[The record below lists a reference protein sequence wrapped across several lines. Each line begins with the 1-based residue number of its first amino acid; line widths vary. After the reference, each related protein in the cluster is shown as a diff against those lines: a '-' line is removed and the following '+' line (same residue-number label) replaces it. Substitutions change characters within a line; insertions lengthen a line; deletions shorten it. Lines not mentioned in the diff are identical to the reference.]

1 MKRLRIWLSNFTLIQ
16 QFLTIVFFTGAF
28 LLFFVFTFLNRNIDA
43 FVNSQMYVFIH
54 RSQNEYLETRSFS
67 SESNVLH
74 FVYNTQSGRYLNSV
88 SDQYELIL
96 RQIDPDPEGGKID
109 SSFESGNMTI
119 VYSIISF
126 GDNNENRLI
135 SIVKNNFRD
144 EFRSALSNSIINITF
159 YVFFALIG
167 LIIIWVFSLIRPLD
181 QIISYINK
189 IKAGEKATLNVN
201 RYDEIGEV
209 AEALVSMN
217 QELSEQQH
225 IRDEMI
231 QNISHDLKTPI
242 ATIKSYSE
250 SIKDGIYPYD
260 TLEKSVDVIIENA
273 DRLEKKVYSLITYN
287 KMGYLVDNNE
297 GILNLEMAP
306 LIQKAI
312 LAASVIRNDV
322 KIITEL
328 DEKVLFHGDEE
339 PWRVVIENLLDNALR
354 YAKHKIVIT
363 LENNLLEVYNDGENI
378 ESDRLD
384 KLFKPYEKGNK
395 GKFGLG
401 LSIVKKVVETYGYNI
416 TGENLNDGVVFRIYS
431 SRKMQKAPKK
441 KKKEAVK
448 DKDIQKEKS
457 IIES

>member
-16 QFLTIVFFTGAF
+16 QFLTIVFFTGAI
-28 LLFFVFTFLNRNIDA
+28 LLFFIFAYLNRNIDS
-43 FVNSQMYVFIH
+43 FVNNQMYAFIH
-54 RSQNEYLETRSFS
+54 RSQNEYLETRSIS

-74 FVYNTQSGRYLNSV
+74 FVYNTDSHRYLNSLEER
-88 SDQYELIL
+88 YRLLLE
-96 RQIDPDPEGGKID
+96 QIDPDPEGGRID
-109 SSFESGNMTI
+109 SSFEYDNTTI

-126 GDNNENRLI
+126 GDNDENRLV
-135 SIVKNNFRD
+135 SIIKNNFRE
-144 EFRSALSNSIINITF
+144 EFRSALSNSVINITF
-159 YVFFALIG
+159 YVFFGLIALIV
-167 LIIIWVFSLIRPLD
+167 IWIFSLIRPLD
-181 QIISYINK
+181 QIITYINR
-189 IKAGEKATLNVN
+189 IKSGEKATLNVN

-250 SIKDGIYPYD
+250 SIKDGVYPYD

-287 KMGYLVDNNE
+287 KMGYLVYHDRD
-297 GILNLEMAP
+297 ILNLEMAP
-306 LIQKAI
+306 VIQKAI
-312 LAASVIRNDV
+312 LAASVIRSDV

-328 DEKVLFHGDEE
+328 DDKVYFHGDEE

-354 YAKHKIVIT
+354 YARSKIRIV
-363 LENNLLEVYNDGENI
+363 LENNLLEVYNDGDNI
-378 ESDRLD
+378 EQDRLD

-401 LSIVKKVVETYGYNI
+401 LSIVKKVVETYGYNV
-416 TGENLNDGVVFRIYS
+416 TGENLNDGVVFRIYTT
-431 SRKMQKAPKK
+431 RKMKKAPKK
-441 KKKEAVK
+441 KNSK
-448 DKDIQKEKS
+448 KS
-457 IIES
+457 IIET

>member
-1 MKRLRIWLSNFTLIQ
+1 MKRLRIWLKNFTLIQ
-16 QFLTIVFFTGAF
+16 QFLTIVFITGVV
-28 LLFFVFTFLNRNIDA
+28 LLLFVFTFLNRNIDT

-74 FVYNTQSGRYLNSV
+74 FVYNVSSKRYLNSIA
-88 SDQYELIL
+88 DQYVSIL
-96 RQIDPDPEGGKID
+96 RRIDPDPEGGKID
-109 SSFESGNMTI
+109 SSFESGNDTI

-126 GDNNENRLI
+126 GDNGENRLI
-135 SIVKNNFRD
+135 SIVKNDFRQ
-144 EFRSALSNSIINITF
+144 EFLSALSNSVINITF
-159 YVFFALIG
+159 YVFFGLIG
-167 LIIIWVFSLIRPLD
+167 LIVIWVFSLIRPLD
-181 QIISYINK
+181 QIISYIDR
-189 IKAGEKATLNVN
+189 IKSGEKAELNVE

-217 QELSEQQH
+217 EELSQQQH

-287 KMGYLVDNNE
+287 KMGYLVDRDA

-312 LAASVIRNDV
+312 LAASMIRSDV
-322 KIITEL
+322 EIETDL
-328 DEKVLFHGDEE
+328 DEKVWFHGEEE

-354 YAKHKIVIT
+354 YASSKVTVK
-363 LENNLLEVYNDGENI
+363 LSNNLLEVYNDGENI
-378 ESDRLD
+378 AEDRLD

-401 LSIVKKVVETYGYNI
+401 LSIVKKVVETYGYNV
-416 TGENLNDGVVFRIYS
+416 TGENLNEGVIFRIYTN
-431 SRKMQKAPKK
+431 RKMKRPSKK
-441 KKKEAVK
+441 KNNK
-448 DKDIQKEKS
+448 KS
-457 IIES
+457 IIDS